1 VISVLIFWHNPVSG
15 IEYHDKCVL
24 LLSENLFSNELFPK
38 GSFPKEHFSRESL
51 MQLNSIAEL
60 IADIRAGKMV
70 ILMDDEDREN
80 EGDVIMAAEH
90 VTTEAINFMARFAR
104 GLICLPMTRERC
116 QHLRL
121 PLMVEENHSGFGTK
135 FTVSI
140 EAATGVTTGISAAD
154 RARTVQAAVAK
165 NATASDIVQPGHVF
179 PLVAEPGGVLRRAGH
194 TEAACDLASL
204 AGCEPAGVI
213 CEVMNDDG
221 SMARRPDL
229 EAFAKAH
236 GLKMGTIADLIQ
248 YRLHH
253 EATIERV
260 SDHEVETWYGKF
272 RLFSYRDKLDALT
285 HLALVKGEIKA
296 GEEVPVRVHQIDPIR
311 DLISAKLQGNTSW
324 NLYSVMRYLA
334 RCETGVVIILGQDYD
349 SASMADR
356 IEAFF
361 AGEVKPVQSEGPAW
375 RNVGTGSQILQD
387 LGVTRMK
394 LLSSPLRFNALSGFG
409 LEITE
414 YVDAK

>member
-1 VISVLIFWHNPVSG
+1 MS
-15 IEYHDKCVL
+15 
-24 LLSENLFSNELFPK
+24 
-38 GSFPKEHFSRESL
+38 
-51 MQLNSIAEL
+51 MQTNAMQMNSIEEL

-90 VTTEAINFMARFAR
+90 VTTEAINFMAKFAR

-116 QHLRL
+116 QRLNL
-121 PLMVEENHSGFGTK
+121 PLMVERNQSGFGTK

-165 NATASDIVQPGHVF
+165 DATASDIVQPGHIF
-179 PLVAEPGGVLRRAGH
+179 PLIAEPGGVLRRAGH
-194 TEAACDLASL
+194 TEAACDLAAL

-221 SMARRPDL
+221 SMARRADL
-229 EAFAKAH
+229 EAFAREH
-236 GLKMGTIADLIQ
+236 DLKIGTIADLIQ

-260 SDHEVETWYGKF
+260 SDYNMDTWYGGF
-272 RLFSYRDKLDALT
+272 RLITYRDRLDGST
-285 HLALVKGEIKA
+285 HLALVKGDLSGDESI
-296 GEEVPVRVHQIDPIR
+296 PVRVHQIDPLR
-311 DLISAKLQGNTSW
+311 DLISAKLQGNASW
-324 NLYSVMRYLA
+324 NIYSVMSYLA
-334 RCETGVVIILGQDYD
+334 KSDKGVVIILGQDYD
-349 SASMADR
+349 SAGMAER
-356 IEAFF
+356 IDAFF
-361 AGEVKPVQSEGPAW
+361 KGEIKPAPSEGPAW

-387 LGVTRMK
+387 LGVTKMK

-414 YVDAK
+414 YIDAK